1 MSTTSVSV
9 GPHHLAF
16 GGYDTSHSV
25 DTTLKTPLCHMLG
38 IEYPSRSV
46 ETLRLGAET
55 IGGRTVRNRLNAL
68 ASSEQ
73 SGRNWNSR

>member
-1 MSTTSVSV
+1 M
-9 GPHHLAF
+9 
-16 GGYDTSHSV
+16 
-25 DTTLKTPLCHMLG
+25 KKR
-38 IEYPSRSV
+38 RSV
-46 ETLRLGAET
+46 ETLRFGAET